1 MYSLDSSS
9 FILNLKT
16 RRDRGFH
23 VHKELCQYLHKLAQ
37 WCIRPSC
44 LPPEADYHDI
54 LRISIPDSK
63 ALTVS
68 DFVSRLKLGPR
79 LEACCKRK
87 SEKERKEAKNS
98 ELSLE
103 EMFAN
108 NREEFGRQARWY
120 VAHLFE
126 AATGLTRF
134 TSDIVKGLGSFDLE
148 TLFVDTM
155 EQAAY
160 CFKNL
165 FSSFRL
171 RGVFQS
177 EEETVYI
184 EEYLSFIDELRRTHP
199 EMQQPKLLIADTID
213 FASKQPASKSRV
225 HSTRIFR
232 LSCLCFD
239 EPRFMFA
246 PVRFGFNKTD
256 EPTSVMFDIVAPY
269 QFYLNNV
276 ARGLDTLVSE
286 GSIARFLALEKTF
299 GGTGLSSTYC
309 PSDEMD
315 RFNRAAIQ
323 NCINSQFTEQR
334 KVTMCVSADPQGS
347 GKSPKTSRD
356 NKSSK
361 RQGRSASR
369 GSSVERSNCS
379 SGSPTKL

>member
-23 VHKELCQYLHKLAQ
+23 VHKELCQYLYKLAQ
-37 WCIRPSC
+37 RCIRPSC
-44 LPPEADYHDI
+44 LPSEADYHDI
-54 LRISIPDSK
+54 LRISIPDAK
-63 ALTVS
+63 ALTVT
-68 DFVSRLKLGPR
+68 DFISRLKLGPR

-87 SEKERKEAKNS
+87 SEKERKEAKHS

-103 EMFAN
+103 EIIAN
-108 NREEFGRQARWY
+108 TREEFGRQARWY
-120 VAHLFE
+120 VAHLFG

-199 EMQQPKLLIADTID
+199 EMQQPKLLFADTID
-213 FASKQPASKSRV
+213 FVSKQPALKSRV
-225 HSTRIFR
+225 HLTRIFR
-232 LSCLCFD
+232 LSCLCID
-239 EPRFMFA
+239 EPRFMLT
-246 PVRFGFNKTD
+246 PVRFIHLSPKVLLPVFWPWKRHLGVLGSAV
-256 EPTSVMFDIVAPY
+256 PIV
-269 QFYLNNV
+269 L
-276 ARGLDTLVSE
+276 GTKWID
-286 GSIARFLALEKTF
+286 SIALQFKTALILNL
-299 GGTGLSSTYC
+299 LSS
-309 PSDEMD
+309 
-315 RFNRAAIQ
+315 A
-323 NCINSQFTEQR
+323 
-334 KVTMCVSADPQGS
+334 
-347 GKSPKTSRD
+347 KSPCVLVLILSVLGNRQKSPGTTRLASVRAD
-356 NKSSK
+356 QHREEVQSSEAVNRVGVPLSSK
-361 RQGRSASR
+361 CLIHTCR
-369 GSSVERSNCS
+369 
-379 SGSPTKL
+379 